1 MRFLLDGRVGGRPI
15 ARYFFVCLL
24 AILPLAGNSALIVVT
39 TTPDL
44 KSITQ
49 AIGGERVLVTSLAPS
64 GGDAEN
70 YVPRPQDIELLRRAH
85 VVVRV
90 GLDYDLWLEKISIKA
105 GNPAIVRGGAGSVD
119 ASSGITLLEVKP
131 GGLGSDGHGHG
142 SGNPH
147 YWLDPENAVLISA
160 NITGALAR
168 IDPDGSG
175 FYEAKRNE
183 FLTRLKT
190 MVAVWK
196 AKLAPFRGLPIVPYH
211 NTWPY
216 FARRFGL
223 NFSESIEQKPGVPPN
238 PAALLSLI
246 RKIRDQN
253 IKVIVRE
260 PQEASRDVDFL
271 AKKTGACVAVLAASV
286 GATTM
291 AGDYFSLFDANVAAL
306 IEAFSERGK

>member
-1 MRFLLDGRVGGRPI
+1 MQFWPDGRSGGLPI
-15 ARYFFVCLL
+15 ARYFFACLL
-24 AILPLAGNSALIVVT
+24 MVLPLAGNSALIVVT

-44 KSITQ
+44 KSIVQ
-49 AIGGERVLVTSLAPS
+49 AIGGERVLVTSLVPS

-85 VVVRV
+85 VVVKV
-90 GLDYDLWLEKISIKA
+90 GLDYDLWLEKIAMKA
-105 GNPAIVRGGAGSVD
+105 GNPAIVRGGGGSVN
-119 ASSGITLLEVKP
+119 ASSGITLLEVNP
-131 GGLGSDGHGHG
+131 GGLGGDGHGHG

-147 YWLDPENAVLISA
+147 YWLDPENAVFISA

-168 IDPDGSG
+168 IDPDGSV

-183 FLTRLKT
+183 FLARLKT
-190 MVAVWK
+190 MVPVWQ
-196 AKLAPFRGLPIVPYH
+196 AKLAPFKGRPMVPYH

-223 NFSESIEQKPGVPPN
+223 NFSEPVEQRPGVPPN

-260 PQEASRDVDFL
+260 PQEPLRDVEFL
-271 AKKTGACVAVLAASV
+271 AKKTGARVAVLAASV
-286 GATTM
+286 GATTL
-291 AGDYFSLFDANVAAL
+291 ASDYFSLFDANVAAL
-306 IEAFSERGK
+306 VEAFSEREK